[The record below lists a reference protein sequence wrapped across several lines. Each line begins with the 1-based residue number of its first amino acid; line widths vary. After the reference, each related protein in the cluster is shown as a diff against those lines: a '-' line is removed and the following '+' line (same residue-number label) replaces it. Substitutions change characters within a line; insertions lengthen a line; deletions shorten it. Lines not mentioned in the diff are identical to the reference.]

1 MSINS
6 KTFSNFDPTRVP
18 SPCFVVDE
26 VAVENNLK
34 ILNRVQQKSGAK
46 VLLALKAFSMFSLAP
61 LITKYLSGT
70 CSSGLHEALLGYEE
84 FGGNKLGEDHKE
96 MHVFSAAFTESDL
109 KELLTFSD
117 HIVFN
122 SFNQWQRF
130 QPLIQQAKTE
140 RAAKVGSGNKELID
154 FGLRINPMHSEG
166 AAEIYDPCAAGS
178 RLGIPFETFKQHA
191 PTPDDLVAAGI
202 NGLHFHTLCEQLF
215 EPLDRTLN
223 AVEKQFGDY
232 LHKMNWVNFG
242 GGHHITHPDYD
253 VDKLITRV
261 KAFQE
266 KYDVQVYLEP
276 GEAIAIHTGVLV
288 SEVLDLGYNQMD
300 LAILDTSATCHMPD
314 TLEMP
319 YRAEIFELPFDPSS
333 KMNAGEKG
341 EKKYTYRLGGQTCLA
356 GDVMG
361 DYSFDQPLEIGQRL
375 IFDDMSHY
383 TMVKTS
389 TFNGIGLPSL
399 ALWNSE
405 TDEVTVVKQFG
416 YQDFK
421 QRLS

>member
-1 MSINS
+1 VAINS
-6 KTFSNFDPTRVP
+6 KTFFNFDPTRVP

-34 ILNRVQQKSGAK
+34 ILNRVQQESGAK

-61 LITKYLSGT
+61 LITQYLSGT

-84 FGGNKLGEDHKE
+84 FGGNKKGAKHTADGHKE
-96 MHVFSAAFTESDL
+96 MHVFSPAFTEPDL

-130 QPLIQQAKTE
+130 QPLITQAKSE
-140 RAAKVGSGNKELID
+140 RLKNNEALD

-166 AAEIYDPCAAGS
+166 AAEIYDPCVAGS
-178 RLGIPFETFKQHA
+178 RLGIPFATFKQHA
-191 PTPDDLVAAGI
+191 PTPNNLVASGI
-202 NGLHFHTLCEQLF
+202 TGLHFHTLCEQLF
-215 EPLDRTLN
+215 EPLDRTLT
-223 AVEKQFGDY
+223 AVEEQFGEY

-253 VDKLITRV
+253 VDKLIARV

-319 YRAEIFELPFDPSS
+319 YRAEIFDITS
-333 KMNAGEKG
+333 KESACEKG
-341 EKKYTYRLGGQTCLA
+341 EKKYSYRLGGQTCLA

-375 IFDDMSHY
+375 MFDDMSHY

-405 TDEVTVVKQFG
+405 TDEVTIVKQFG

>member
-1 MSINS
+1 
-6 KTFSNFDPTRVP
+6 
-18 SPCFVVDE
+18 VDE
-26 VAVENNLK
+26 VAIENNLK
-34 ILNRVQQKSGAK
+34 ILDRVQQESGAK

-84 FGGNKLGEDHKE
+84 FGGNKTGSENTEDAHKE
-96 MHVFSAAFTESDL
+96 MHVFSAAFTEPDL

-130 QPLIQQAKTE
+130 QPLIKQAKLDRLE
-140 RAAKVGSGNKELID
+140 LNDSEKKESID

-166 AAEIYDPCAAGS
+166 AVEIYDPCAAGS
-178 RLGIPFETFKQHA
+178 RLGIPYDTFMENV

-215 EPLDRTLN
+215 EPLDRTLA
-223 AVEKQFGDY
+223 AVEEKFGDY
-232 LHKMNWVNFG
+232 LHKMQWVNFG

-253 VDKLITRV
+253 VDKLIARV
-261 KAFQE
+261 KTFQE

-319 YRAEIFELPFDPSS
+319 YRAEVIDLAS
-333 KMNAGEKG
+333 KNAAGEKD
-341 EKKYTYRLGGQTCLA
+341 EKQYTYRLGGQTCLA

-361 DYSFDQPLEIGQRL
+361 DYSFDNPLAIGQRL
-375 IFDDMSHY
+375 MFDDMSHY